1 MSDMAAP
8 WIFRDDTPVGTS
20 RRGKWFGAT
29 WKPCATREFRGRAN
43 QGIACAHQ
51 RDRLMTT
58 QTPKTIKQRPAWLV
72 AIAFAVLGML
82 AVAVPASDAPR
93 SEILNQF

>member
-1 MSDMAAP
+1 
-8 WIFRDDTPVGTS
+8 
-20 RRGKWFGAT
+20 
-29 WKPCATREFRGRAN
+29 
-43 QGIACAHQ
+43 
-51 RDRLMTT
+51 MTT